1 MYKIGEVLVKK
12 PELNKMLIRISDE
25 INRDYAGQEIV
36 MIGIFKGAMVFL
48 ADLMRLIKVP
58 VTMDFLV
65 VSSYGVETESSGVV
79 LVSRDIDTD
88 IEGKHVILVEDLID
102 TGATLKYLKNM
113 LGSRNPASLK
123 ICAAFD
129 KPSRRKV
136 EMEADYLGITI
147 PDKFVIGYGLDFAE
161 RYRQIPELCV
171 LVETEA

>member
-1 MYKIGEVLVKK
+1 MYRIGEVLVKRS
-12 PELNKMLIRISDE
+12 EINKMLVRISDE
-25 INRDYAGQEIV
+25 INRDYEGQEIV
-36 MIGIFKGAMVFL
+36 MVGIFKGAMVFM

-79 LVSRDIDTD
+79 LMSRDIDTD

-113 LGSRNPASLK
+113 FESRKPASLK

-129 KPSRRKV
+129 KPSMRKV

-171 LVETEA
+171 LVEAD